1 MKWVGF
7 EEELLATKPKNVQ
20 TFLRAYLN
28 PSDTSAKNDTFPFKN
43 FKKHPTDVL
52 QNRENKHNT
61 LG

>member
-20 TFLRAYLN
+20 KFLHAYLN
-28 PSDTSAKNDTFPFKN
+28 PSDTSAKNNNFPSKS

-52 QNRENKHNT
+52 QNHENKHNT